1 MFPSIQETCEQ
12 SLSGRGVYLYCF
24 TPPGVPAEP
33 PDGESSGR
41 GRLIAGEVAAVFSTV
56 PLADWQGPAAEAHLQ
71 DSQWVIPRALAHEQ
85 VIEKH
90 LARGPVLP
98 VRFGAIFSSEAAL
111 LEFMRPRLGEISQ
124 FLDRMRELEEWSLK
138 GYLHSEAAEQWV
150 ALSDPALAERRQ
162 RLPAAPGARYF
173 QEKRLQ
179 AEIQERARQLG
190 RTLAESLAADL
201 TAPAVEVRPLGSRPP
216 DDSGREM
223 ILHAALLLPRVSV
236 GAFRD
241 YAERV
246 QAAHRDR
253 GLTLEITGPW
263 PPFNFCPRW
272 GDESP

>member
-12 SLSGRGVYLYCF
+12 SLGDCGVYLYCF
-24 TPPGVPAEP
+24 TPSQVSVEP
-33 PDGESSGR
+33 SDGESSGR
-41 GRLIAGEVAAVFSTV
+41 GRLIAGDVAAVFTTV
-56 PLADWQGPAAEAHLQ
+56 PLTEWQGPAAEARLQ

-90 LARGPVLP
+90 LAQGPVLP

-111 LEFMRPRLGEISQ
+111 LDFMRPRLGEISR

-138 GYLHSEAAEQWV
+138 GYLQSETAEQWV

-179 AEIQERARQLG
+179 AEIQERARQWG
-190 RTLAESLAADL
+190 RALAESLAADL
-201 TAPAVEVRPLGSRPP
+201 TTPAVDARPLGNRPP
-216 DDSGREM
+216 DNTGREM
-223 ILHAALLLPRVSV
+223 ILHAALLLSRASV
-236 GAFRD
+236 NAFRE

-246 QAAHRDR
+246 QAANRDR

-272 GDESP
+272 EDESP